1 MSKSIGFVYS
11 LTHKNR
17 NDTPLYIGSTNCLK
31 SRFDAHRYACNNNKQ
46 IKYNYYVYQFI
57 RDYGG
62 IENWKIN
69 KLAELVFEK
78 KEELIKLERMF
89 IDKYT
94 TDNIKLLN
102 KILPQRTK
110 KEYQEYYKPLQKIA
124 NIKSRIKNREKHNEK
139 RKEHYHKNKERILKH
154 NTEYYH
160 KNKEKVDKI
169 RQEKVSCICGE
180 VISRK
185 HRKTHLKSDK
195 HHNNLLSTLKEKVN
209 LIL

>member
-1 MSKSIGFVYS
+1 MSKSIGFIYS

-31 SRFDAHRYACNNNKQ
+31 SRFDAHRYACNNDKQ

-69 KLAELVFEK
+69 KLAEVVYEK
-78 KEELIKLERMF
+78 KEELTKLERMF
-89 IDKYT
+89 IDKHL

-102 KILPQRTK
+102 KVLPQRTK

-124 NIKSRIKNREKHNEK
+124 NLKSRIKHREKHNK
-139 RKEHYHKNKERILKH
+139 IRKEHYYKNKERIIKQ

-160 KNKEKVDKI
+160 NNKDKVDKF
-169 RQEKVSCICGE
+169 RQEKITCICGE
-180 VISRK
+180 IISRK
-185 HRKTHLKSDK
+185 YRKKHLDSKS
-195 HHNNLLSTLKEKVN
+195 HHNNLLSTLMEKVN
-209 LIL
+209 IIL